1 MKEREWD
8 REKPRGAKVQVDHGR
23 VPPSL
28 TGGDGR
34 EREAERELAQ
44 CQRYRGNGVQARWP
58 PDQAWLQLVAL
69 PGSVS
74 QYQLTAIN
82 SELNEQTRSD
92 TIKTTRPATLY

>member
-34 EREAERELAQ
+34 EREREK
-44 CQRYRGNGVQARWP
+44 QRES
-58 PDQAWLQLVAL
+58 WLSASATVGTEFKHVGPQIKHGCSWWRFQEA
-69 PGSVS
+69 SVNTS
-74 QYQLTAIN
+74 LQ
-82 SELNEQTRSD
+82 
-92 TIKTTRPATLY
+92 P